1 MTTAAKLTY
10 RYSFMEVKVH
20 QLVFFILVIFLL
32 KISVGDNWRSEDQ
45 VTRPMIDR
53 KYASKLVK

>member
-1 MTTAAKLTY
+1 
-10 RYSFMEVKVH
+10 MEVKVH

-32 KISVGDNWRSEDQ
+32 KISVGDNWRSEEQ
-45 VTRPMIDR
+45 ASRPIIDR

>member
-1 MTTAAKLTY
+1 MTTAAMLTY

-32 KISVGDNWRSEDQ
+32 KISVGDNWRSEEQ
-45 VTRPMIDR
+45 ASRPIIDR